1 MFYLLNEIK
10 YNIIYYMSRIGKLP
24 VLIPEKVVVKQ
35 EKNIIYING
44 PLGKLKQKIIGEI
57 KISLKKNFIFLKRKK
72 NDKKNRA
79 LHGLYRMLI
88 FNMIKG
94 VSTGFKKELKV
105 IGIGYKA
112 SNNKQILDLNIGY
125 SHNIMMKLP
134 KEITLEVKRE
144 KNKTTH
150 IILNSY
156 DKQLLGIVAAKI
168 RSLKKPDPYKGK
180 GIRYLNEMVR
190 KKIGKSAK

>member
-1 MFYLLNEIK
+1 
-10 YNIIYYMSRIGKLP
+10 MSRIGKLP
-24 VLIPEKVVVKQ
+24 VLIPENVVVKQ

-57 KISLKKNFIFLKRKK
+57 KISLKKNFIFLKRNK

-112 SNNKQILDLNIGY
+112 SNKKQILDLNIGY

>member
-1 MFYLLNEIK
+1 
-10 YNIIYYMSRIGKLP
+10 MSRIGKLP
-24 VLIPEKVVVKQ
+24 VLIPENVVVKQ
-35 EKNIIYING
+35 EKNIISING

-57 KISLKKNFIFLKRKK
+57 KISLKKNWIFIKRNK

-144 KNKTTH
+144 KNKTTN

-180 GIRYLNEMVR
+180 GIRYLNEMVI

>member
-1 MFYLLNEIK
+1 
-10 YNIIYYMSRIGKLP
+10 MSRIGKLT
-24 VLIPEKVVVKQ
+24 VLIPENVVVKQ

-57 KISLKKNFIFLKRKK
+57 KISLQKNWIFIKRKK

-112 SNNKQILDLNIGY
+112 SNNNNKQILDLNIGY

-144 KNKTTH
+144 KNKTTN

-180 GIRYLNEMVR
+180 GIRYLNEMVI

>member
-1 MFYLLNEIK
+1 
-10 YNIIYYMSRIGKLP
+10 MSRIGKLP
-24 VLIPEKVVVKQ
+24 VLIPENVVVKQ
-35 EKNIIYING
+35 EKNIISING

>member
-1 MFYLLNEIK
+1 
-10 YNIIYYMSRIGKLP
+10 MSRIGKLP
-24 VLIPEKVVVKQ
+24 VLIPENVFVKQ